1 MRVCMGSL
9 SVGVL
14 WSLDLSSSCEGVIF
28 FLLPKTR
35 CVIPLCIAIVWFT
48 VHLRGYKFF
57 IFRITRVTIWVSLSI
72 LQEDFIT
79 TELLSLR
86 SVILRALC
94 IWCSNGHFVNMI
106 HEMYD
111 NIQGE
116 QSHEYLCSC
125 CTQGGHVQL
134 LHLGRSQHTC
144 EFGSLPNILL
154 KLCKRGRHL
163 ISAYSVN
170 AISRKFVFW
179 Q

>member
-1 MRVCMGSL
+1 MGSL

-14 WSLDLSSSCEGVIF
+14 WLLDLSSSCEGVIF

-48 VHLRGYKFF
+48 VHLRGYIFF
-57 IFRITRVTIWVSLSI
+57 IFRITWVTIWFSLSI

-86 SVILRALC
+86 SVVLRALC

-106 HEMYD
+106 HGMYD

-116 QSHEYLCSC
+116 QGHHYLCSC

-134 LHLGRSQHTC
+134 LHSGEVTTYLWIWFFTQHLTQVVQKGKALD
-144 EFGSLPNILL
+144 FSW
-154 KLCKRGRHL
+154 
-163 ISAYSVN
+163 N
-170 AISRKFVFW
+170 AIGRKFVFW